1 MKKWIIPLF
10 ILGTMFSVLFIQN
23 QFSVEATI
31 KKDELRVHRYYTLLQ
46 EEKWKEAL
54 ELVHVDSKDA
64 SIDKKVEALQTSP
77 ASFTR
82 YAIQQVDHLDG
93 AHYYFIVHVTKEEDG
108 IQNIYED
115 QVSVDEKTKKLS
127 ITSTDPNLALRSGEM

>member
-77 ASFTR
+77 AS
-82 YAIQQVDHLDG
+82 
-93 AHYYFIVHVTKEEDG
+93 
-108 IQNIYED
+108 
-115 QVSVDEKTKKLS
+115 
-127 ITSTDPNLALRSGEM
+127 